1 MVDEEDPAVGVDPLL
16 PALGQGA
23 EVVVVSP
30 VSRASNESSRRYHN
44 HGEGPYSKLRGSFE
58 ALPIRYVAL
67 TGEGGGPA
75 VAGVHPR
82 GLLVDVVDEEDAAV
96 GRHLDQSGVSRWSRD
111 PVSAN
116 HSPPAWSSRWA
127 DPPC

>member
-1 MVDEEDPAVGVDPLL
+1 MLTNPPIFYDLC
-16 PALGQGA
+16 
-23 EVVVVSP
+23 VSNSI
-30 VSRASNESSRRYHN
+30 SRPSPHLYNF
-44 HGEGPYSKLRGSFE
+44 KLRDGSFE
-58 ALPIRYVAL
+58 ALPVRYVAL

-111 PVSAN
+111 LVSTN
-116 HSPPAWSSRWA
+116 HNPPAWSSRWA